1 MTASGALNLFI
12 LPTKAH
18 STHHRCH
25 KRKHNRTV
33 RALAHHGELKRSR
46 GSITVREEED
56 FKRHERTVRKAGIIT
71 HTHTHAA
78 NNTPPS
84 VCLRR
89 AKQLH
94 PTASDTTMSHP
105 GCCAH
110 QTGTSG
116 NSWEMNC
123 VSMTI
128 GECECERNRRK
139 SPSNRGW
146 LNQTSR
152 EQRTLRRTKPAKNF
166 AAALFS
172 SSWRSMSD
180 QQSSCYSAAGETE
193 RKAIWETRC

>member
-1 MTASGALNLFI
+1 MAQTKTQPRSASARSSRWAKEK
-12 LPTKAH
+12 P
-18 STHHRCH
+18 
-25 KRKHNRTV
+25 
-33 RALAHHGELKRSR
+33 RSR
-46 GSITVREEED
+46 GSITAQEEED

-71 HTHTHAA
+71 HAA

-89 AKQLH
+89 VKQLH

-105 GCCAH
+105 GCAH

-128 GECECERNRRK
+128 GECKCERNRRK

-152 EQRTLRRTKPAKNF
+152 EQRTLQHSKPAKNF

-172 SSWRSMSD
+172 SSWRSMLD
-180 QQSSCYSAAGETE
+180 QQSSCYSAARETE

>member
-18 STHHRCH
+18 STHHRWH
-25 KRKHNRTV
+25 KRKHNHTV
-33 RALAHHGELKRSR
+33 RALAHHGELKRS
-46 GSITVREEED
+46 GGAEDQSLRER
-56 FKRHERTVRKAGIIT
+56 KRILKGMRELYCKKVGIIT

-89 AKQLH
+89 VKQLH

-128 GECECERNRRK
+128 GECERERNRRK
-139 SPSNRGW
+139 SPSNRG
-146 LNQTSR
+146 
-152 EQRTLRRTKPAKNF
+152 
-166 AAALFS
+166 
-172 SSWRSMSD
+172 
-180 QQSSCYSAAGETE
+180 
-193 RKAIWETRC
+193 